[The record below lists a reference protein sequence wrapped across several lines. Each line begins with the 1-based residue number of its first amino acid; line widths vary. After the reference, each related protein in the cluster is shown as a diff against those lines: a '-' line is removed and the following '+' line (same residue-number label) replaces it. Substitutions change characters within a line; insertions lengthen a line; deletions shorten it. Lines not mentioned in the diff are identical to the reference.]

1 MLRRSLASLAALA
14 LAAGC
19 ASNPGKR
26 QKIIDDEVARLRPPE
41 MPLTSF
47 GAFEVT
53 PIAMAPEVQE
63 KPEKV
68 AVATDLGQR
77 LEAQLRPTLDGWA
90 AAAPPAARGRTL
102 VIVPTVVG
110 LRIVGGGSRFWLGA
124 MAGESTIDVDLQLVD
139 KATGRA
145 IAKERIAKSSGS
157 MSGAWSMGATDRNL
171 TQYVIDIANAYLVKY
186 HP

>member
-1 MLRRSLASLAALA
+1 MMRRSLTFLAVMA

-26 QKIIDDEVARLRPPE
+26 QKIIDDEVARLRAPE
-41 MPLTSF
+41 IPLTSF
-47 GAFEVT
+47 GAFEIR
-53 PIAMAPEVQE
+53 PIAMSPDVQE

-68 AVATDLGQR
+68 AVASDLGQR

-90 AAAPPAARGRTL
+90 AAAPAPAKGRTL
-102 VIVPTVVG
+102 VIQPTVVN
-110 LRIVGGGSRFWLGA
+110 LRIVGGASRFWLGA
-124 MAGESTIDVDLQLVD
+124 MAGDSSIDVDLQLVD
-139 KATGRA
+139 KASGRA
-145 IAKERIAKSSGS
+145 IAKERIAKSSGG
-157 MSGAWSMGATDRNL
+157 MSGAWSMGATDKNL

>member
-1 MLRRSLASLAALA
+1 MLRRSLAFLAVLT

-19 ASNPGKR
+19 ASNPSKR
-26 QKIIDDEVARLRPPE
+26 QKIIDDEVSRLRAPE
-41 MPLTSF
+41 IPLTSF

-53 PIAMAPEVQE
+53 PVAMSAEVQE

-77 LEAQLRPTLDGWA
+77 LEAQIRPTLDGWA
-90 AAAPPAARGRTL
+90 AAAPAPAKGRTL
-102 VIVPTVVG
+102 VIQPTVVS
-110 LRIVGGGSRFWLGA
+110 LRIVGGGARFWLGA
-124 MAGESTIDVDLQLVD
+124 MAGDSTIDVDLQLID
-139 KATGRA
+139 KATGKA
-145 IAKERIAKSSGS
+145 IAKERIAKSSGG
-157 MSGAWSMGATDRNL
+157 MSGAWSMGTTDKNL

>member
-1 MLRRSLASLAALA
+1 MVRRSLLFLAVLA

-19 ASNPGKR
+19 ASNPAKR
-26 QKIIDDEVARLRPPE
+26 QKIIDDEVGRMRPPE
-41 MPLTSF
+41 VALGSF
-47 GAFEVT
+47 GSFEVT
-53 PIAMAPEVQE
+53 PIAMSAEVQE

-68 AVATDLGQR
+68 AVANDLGQR

-90 AAAPPAARGRTL
+90 AAAPAAAKGRTL
-102 VIVPTVVG
+102 VIQPTVVS
-110 LRIVGGGSRFWLGA
+110 LRIVGGGARFWLGA
-124 MAGESTIDVDLQLVD
+124 MAGDSTIDVDLQLVD

-145 IAKERIAKSSGS
+145 IAKERIAKSSGG
-157 MSGAWSMGATDRNL
+157 MSGAWSMGATDKNL